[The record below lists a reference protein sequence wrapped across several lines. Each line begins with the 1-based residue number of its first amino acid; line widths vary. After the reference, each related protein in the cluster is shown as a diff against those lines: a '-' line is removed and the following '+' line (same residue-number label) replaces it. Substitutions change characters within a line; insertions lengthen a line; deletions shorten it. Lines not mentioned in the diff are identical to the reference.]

1 MAFCVECGLMKI
13 SEQLKTMFNE
23 AQALNAELNAAWI
36 KISLRIGGRLPHSL
50 LSVSIQRDGAVDLLL
65 RAIEDEQ
72 ARQIAKTGSHDG
84 FGFHYQKMMSDY
96 WIGGVYETFR
106 LLKSRELA
114 DPAPA
119 FAEIFADLE
128 PTRVTIDKHEL
139 AQERK
144 LKTAIEMVRLPQK
157 NDASDK
163 YVYDKTDK
171 QRSHIMGMGIS
182 IEDR

>member
-1 MAFCVECGLMKI
+1 MAAC
-13 SEQLKTMFNE
+13 
-23 AQALNAELNAAWI
+23 LN
-36 KISLRIGGRLPHSL
+36 SL
-50 LSVSIQRDGAVDLLL
+50 LAMSIQRDGAVDLLL

-72 ARQIAKTGSHDG
+72 AQRHDL

-106 LLKSRELA
+106 LLKDRELA
-114 DPAPA
+114 DPAQA

-128 PTRVTIDKHEL
+128 PTRVAIDKHEL

-144 LKTAIEMVRLPQK
+144 LKTPIEMVRLPQK

-182 IEDR
+182 DRGSVRWLVTDILKEADRWVERRDLSDRILALWK